1 MQAETSAKI
10 PVATEVEAVQQTMT
24 ISGVV
29 KDENGESVPG
39 ASVYIK
45 GNNKLG
51 TVTDIDGRFTLKAPA
66 GQTLVVSFIGYQTIE
81 QTLKPGQSFLTLT
94 LIPDDRQLDEVVVR
108 NYE

>member
-29 KDENGESVPG
+29 NDENGEPVPG

-45 GNNKLG
+45 GNNKL
-51 TVTDIDGRFTLKAPA
+51 AP
-66 GQTLVVSFIGYQTIE
+66 
-81 QTLKPGQSFLTLT
+81 
-94 LIPDDRQLDEVVVR
+94 
-108 NYE
+108 